1 MDYRCVIINRK
12 FEWKGEFSKGFWEI
26 SHFMNHICDV
36 LLGEELGLRF
46 SLHCNP
52 KIYKVIKAMPVPLKW
67 LEICCTVPS
76 LSKLSIQYIEFSDWK
91 ISKFIRMTL
100 VKDFFPLIRLKGI
113 ISLKILNW
121 FRTPKIALHL
131 FFLSFSFFQFCI
143 FLKIFYIFIFNT

>member
-1 MDYRCVIINRK
+1 MKR
-12 FEWKGEFSKGFWEI
+12 EFSKGFWEI

-36 LLGEELGLRF
+36 LLCEELGLRF

-52 KIYKVIKAMPVPLKW
+52 KIYKVIKAMPVPQKW
-67 LEICCTVPS
+67 LEKICCTVPS
-76 LSKLSIQYIEFSDWK
+76 LSKLSIQYIEFSDRK

-113 ISLKILNW
+113 ISLKIWNW
-121 FRTPKIALHL
+121 FRTPKLNFFIFKNRSAS
-131 FFLSFSFFQFCI
+131 FFLSFSFFQYCI